1 MSMKTETIVFGGG
14 CFWCIEAV
22 FKMIRGVESV
32 ASGYAGGTDTNPTY
46 ERVSAEMTGH
56 VEVVQVTYDHA
67 AVSIRDLLTVY
78 FASHDPTTMNRQGA
92 DVGTQ
97 YRSAI
102 FYTTPEQKEAAETY
116 IEELQADHLQ
126 VVTQVA
132 PLEHFYPAEEYHQN
146 YYQNNKKAGYCQI
159 VIEPKLE
166 KVQKSFSKLLKDQ
179 GHA

>member
-1 MSMKTETIVFGGG
+1 MSMEKETIVFGGG

-32 ASGYAGGTDTNPTY
+32 QSGYAGGTDANPTY

-56 VEVVQVTYDHA
+56 AEVVQVTYDPA
-67 AVSIRDLLTVY
+67 VVSIRDLLTVY

-102 FYTTPEQKEAAETY
+102 YYTTDEQKQAAEAY
-116 IEELQADHLQ
+116 IQELQAEHLQ
-126 VVTQVA
+126 VVTEVA
-132 PLEHFYPAEEYHQN
+132 PLTNFYPAEEYHQN
-146 YYQNNKKAGYCQI
+146 YYQNNKQAGYCQI

-166 KVQKSFSKLLKDQ
+166 KVQKSFAKLLKEQ
-179 GHA
+179 KQ